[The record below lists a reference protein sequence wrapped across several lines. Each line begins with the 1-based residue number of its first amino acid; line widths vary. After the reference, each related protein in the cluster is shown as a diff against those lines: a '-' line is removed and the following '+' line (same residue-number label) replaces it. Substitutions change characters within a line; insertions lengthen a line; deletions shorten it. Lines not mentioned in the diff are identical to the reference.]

1 MNAHTHYYNIPSK
14 HTHSIKA
21 KANPGKGGKATLHM
35 YLTLPCS
42 AYHLWFSFCGQNDAS
57 HLSLGT
63 SLYSLQYTIHRSFF
77 RWLTSSTRVCIVL
90 TRGSRVV
97 FIAYLPVHVRPSV
110 VIYFSGVLCFLYID
124 FVVCL
129 LLFFVDDEASLLCIA
144 YFAFWKDLTF
154 YCYALYS
161 LHSSTGSD
169 LELTTMDLNA
179 AR

>member
-1 MNAHTHYYNIPSK
+1 MHTHIITTSPQSTHTALKPKPIQAKEKYYDVC
-14 HTHSIKA
+14 
-21 KANPGKGGKATLHM
+21 GKSHIITTSPTLHM

-129 LLFFVDDEASLLCIA
+129 LLFFVDEASLLCIA
-144 YFAFWKDLTF
+144 YFAFGRT
-154 YCYALYS
+154 
-161 LHSSTGSD
+161 
-169 LELTTMDLNA
+169 
-179 AR
+179 